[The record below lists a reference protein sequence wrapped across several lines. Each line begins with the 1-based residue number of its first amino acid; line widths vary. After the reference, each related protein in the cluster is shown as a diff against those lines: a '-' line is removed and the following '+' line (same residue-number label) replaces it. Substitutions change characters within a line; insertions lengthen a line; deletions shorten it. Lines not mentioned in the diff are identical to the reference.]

1 MTKKKV
7 EKEVEKK
14 VEKKVEK
21 MKKVLYVL
29 LEQEHLQN
37 VVIQW

>member
-37 VVIQW
+37 VVIQ